1 MIVDAACYQLGQRIP
16 GEFDYEEAGRL
27 ITEPDTFAWVGLH
40 EPSPEE
46 FEQAVK
52 TFNLHELAVD
62 DALRAHQR
70 PKLETFDETLFVVTK
85 PARYVDPVE
94 IVEFGEILIFVD
106 PNFVVAVRHG
116 EASRL
121 IEARHKLEADPGR
134 LACGSGSVLHAILNQ
149 VVRDYAVVLDELGAD
164 IRGIEDDVFSS
175 GGDSERI
182 YRLKQE
188 VLSFHEAVEPL
199 EEPLGPAGHRGLQ
212 GHRRHL
218 EALLP

>member
-1 MIVDAACYQLGQRIP
+1 MIVDAACYQLGQRVS

-27 ITEPDTFAWVGLH
+27 ITESDTFAWVGLH

-46 FEQAVK
+46 FEKAVK

-85 PARYVDPVE
+85 PARYADPVE

-121 IEARHKLEADPGR
+121 IEARHKLEADPESALLRAG
-134 LACGSGSVLHAILNQ
+134 
-149 VVRDYAVVLDELGAD
+149 LGAP
-164 IRGIEDDVFSS
+164 RHPQS
-175 GGDSERI
+175 GGEGLRS
-182 YRLKQE
+182 
-188 VLSFHEAVEPL
+188 
-199 EEPLGPAGHRGLQ
+199 GPRRAGSRHSSHRG
-212 GHRRHL
+212 
-218 EALLP
+218 